1 MARYCFY
8 CGRELEDNEKC
19 DCRMRP
25 GVTGG
30 SGNSSSAGRER
41 AADQSAAR
49 EEPKGASSDPFSSG
63 HWQHR
68 QEETPPKRKQKNRP
82 AGAPFYYSRTPADR
96 TRHLQSFL
104 QFFAAPADT
113 MARELSPR
121 WTRSH
126 SIWLAVTI
134 ALSGLHYMVLNRSLT
149 ALLTGQKVELGA
161 GESLL
166 SWLTGSAFIGLILIL
181 FTLTLWL
188 LARFLYRQGGLPFP
202 HALAAGRTSWKY
214 LTLFFLLALPSLFTG
229 GAVYGLVLALMGLVF
244 AVMVHAKQVA
254 ALTHLD
260 ENRTWQLSYLA
271 IIIFAGILSSVTT
284 LVRML
289 NLVK

>member
-19 DCRMRP
+19 DCRTRS

-30 SGNSSSAGRER
+30 SRNTSSANREW
-41 AADQSAAR
+41 AADHSAADK
-49 EEPKGASSDPFSSG
+49 EPGRTSSDPFSSG
-63 HWQHR
+63 NWQHR
-68 QEETPPKRKQKNRP
+68 EENIPPKRKRKNQQD
-82 AGAPFYYSRTPADR
+82 GASSYYSRTPADR
-96 TRHLQSFL
+96 ARHLQSFL
-104 QFFAAPADT
+104 RFFAAPADT
-113 MARELSPR
+113 MSGELSPH

-126 SIWLAVTI
+126 SIWLAVTV

-149 ALLTGQKVELGA
+149 ALVTGQGVELSV

-166 SWLTGSAFIGLILIL
+166 SWLTGSVFIGLILIL

-188 LARFLYRQGGLPFP
+188 LARFLYRQGGLPFL

-229 GAVYGLVLALMGLVF
+229 GAVYGFVLALMGLVF

-271 IIIFAGILSSVTT
+271 IIIFSGILSSVTT

-289 NLVK
+289 NVVK